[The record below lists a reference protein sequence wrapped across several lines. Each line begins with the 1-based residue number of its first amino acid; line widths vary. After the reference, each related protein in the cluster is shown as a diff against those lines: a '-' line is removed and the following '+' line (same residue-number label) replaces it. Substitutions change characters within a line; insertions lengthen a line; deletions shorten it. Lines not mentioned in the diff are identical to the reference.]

1 MDSDLAQLVQERLNA
16 DQDLQSDTG
25 LFVHA
30 ACVGDE
36 ALRALLDEGKA
47 VTAAGGA
54 GNDDVKSV
62 GAYLTSITV
71 EGFRGVGPSAVLPLQ
86 PGPGLTLITGANG
99 SGKSSFAE
107 GLEILLT
114 GHNLRWEGSRS
125 AVWKGGWRNMH
136 HNGVVRVEATLA
148 VEGANGET
156 RVERHWD
163 VGVAL
168 EGSATSLQTIRQPR
182 GELSQLGW
190 DEPLASLRPFL
201 SYNEL
206 GSTFEAG
213 PTALFDAMSSILGL
227 NELVRARERLRQA
240 RLERERT
247 LRTATESLDALRQ
260 SLEAVDDE
268 RARTCFKAIRGEDW
282 DLDTVDLVLQGVI
295 EPDVDVALPILK
307 QLSVIDPAHE
317 DVVFAACES
326 LREAQLAVQAVS
338 STDAG
343 RARDVADLLR
353 SAVAFHEHF
362 GEQSCPVCGSG
373 QLDDDWREAA
383 GRAVQS
389 LSREAA
395 EAESADRALAT
406 AIAGAR
412 GLMLPVPEA
421 LDRAEAVGIDAADLS
436 RAWVAWLT
444 VPNGG
449 GAAALA
455 DHLEQSLPRLL
466 EAAGVVREASSS
478 ELDRREDAWRP
489 VAGELLKWLPG
500 ARAAERGR
508 IHIGKLSA
516 AEKWL
521 GAATAGFREERFAPV
536 ADHAATIWERLRQG
550 SSVELERLGLVGS
563 GTHRRLSL
571 DVRVDGAEGAALGVM
586 SQGELH
592 ALALSLFLPR
602 ATLEKSPFR
611 FVVIDDPVQAMDPS
625 KVDGLA
631 KVLDDIARVRQVV
644 VFTHDDRLPE
654 AVRRLGIAAGRLEVT
669 RRGRSVVEVRRGTDP
684 VARYLDDARAL
695 VRTEGLTA
703 DIAARVVPAFCR
715 NALEAACTDAF
726 RRRRLLRGAVHRD
739 VELALESATTLTA
752 KAALALFD
760 DQTRGGDVMSRI
772 NARYGRSA
780 GDTFK
785 DCNSGSHL
793 GLSTA
798 RLSAFVDQTESL
810 ARDLATLE

>member
-16 DQDLQSDTG
+16 DQDLEPGTG
-25 LFVHA
+25 LLVHA
-30 ACVGDE
+30 ACAGDD
-36 ALRALLDEGKA
+36 ALRALLDEGR
-47 VTAAGGA
+47 AASAAEGG
-54 GNDDVKSV
+54 GSDDVEWS

-71 EGFRGVGPSAVLPLQ
+71 EGFRGIGPSAGLALH
-86 PGPGLTLITGANG
+86 PGPGLTLVTGANG

-114 GHNLRWEGSRS
+114 GQNLRWEGSRS
-125 AVWKGGWRNMH
+125 AVWKGGWRNLH
-136 HNGVVRVEATLA
+136 HSGVARVEATLA
-148 VEGANGET
+148 VEGAHGET

-163 VGVAL
+163 AGAAL
-168 EGSATSLQTIRQPR
+168 EDSATSLQTIGRPR

-227 NELVRARERLRQA
+227 DELVRARERLRQA
-240 RLERERT
+240 RLERERS

-268 RARTCFKAIRGEDW
+268 RARTCFEAIRGEDW
-282 DLDTVDLVLQGVI
+282 DLDTVDLVMQGVI
-295 EPDVDVALPILK
+295 EPDADVALPTLK
-307 QLSVIDPAHE
+307 QLSVIDPAQE
-317 DVVFAACES
+317 DVVVVACEA

-343 RARDVADLLR
+343 RARDVASLLR

-362 GEQSCPVCGSG
+362 GEESCPVCGAG
-373 QLDDDWREAA
+373 RLDDDWREAA

-389 LSREAA
+389 LSHEAA

-412 GLMLPVPEA
+412 SLMLPVPEV
-421 LDRAEAVGIDAADLS
+421 LDRAEAVGIDTADLR

-444 VPNGG
+444 LPGEG
-449 GAAALA
+449 EAEALA

-466 EAAGVVREASSS
+466 EAAGPVREAASS
-478 ELDRREDAWRP
+478 ELGRREDAWRP
-489 VAGELLKWLPG
+489 VSGELLKWLPG
-500 ARAAERGR
+500 ARDAERGR
-508 IHIGKLSA
+508 VQIGTLRA
-516 AEKWL
+516 AEEWI
-521 GAATAGFREERFAPV
+521 ATATAGFREERFAPV

-563 GTHRRLSL
+563 GTRRRLSL
-571 DVRVDGAEGAALGVM
+571 DVRVDGTEGAALGVM

-625 KVDGLA
+625 KVEGLA

-654 AVRRLGIAAGRLEVT
+654 AVRRLGIAASHVEVT
-669 RRGRSVVEVRRGTDP
+669 RRGKSVVEVRRGTDP

-695 VRTEGLTA
+695 VRTEGLAA
-703 DIAARVVPAFCR
+703 DVAARVVPGFCR

-726 RRRRLLRGAVHRD
+726 RRRRLLRGAIHRD

-760 DQTRGGDVMSRI
+760 DSARGGDVLSGI
-772 NARYGRSA
+772 NSRYGRSA

-793 GLSTA
+793 GVSTA
-798 RLSAFVDQTESL
+798 TLSVLVERAESL
-810 ARDLATLE
+810 ARNLAKL